1 MATKAG
7 EAPQARAADA
17 AIHELYNLGV
27 DQAFIVTGGG
37 AMHLN
42 DALRVHG
49 RMKVVCTLHEQG
61 AATAADAYARQSGR
75 PALCLVTSGPGGTN
89 AITGVAAAWVDSVPM
104 IVISGQAKRA
114 DLVGTSGLRQRGVQE
129 VDIVSMV
136 KGITKSAVTV
146 MDQARIR
153 FEVQRAFHLATTGR
167 PGPVWLDLPL
177 DIQGAPVEP
186 DLLASFTVPD
196 ETVASE
202 LEDIEHKARAV
213 LRMFQTARRPL
224 FLLGAGVRL
233 ARCETEVLNL
243 IEDMNVP
250 VLSTWPAQGVV
261 GDDHRLFVGRPGSLA
276 PRGPNFAL
284 QAADLIV
291 CLGARLDLATT
302 GYDPKDF
309 GRNAR
314 KVVVEIDPFELDKLE
329 GAIFLGIRANVSTFV
344 RSLRTALAGTDK
356 PPWSDEEEWVKRCDQ
371 WRRRYPVVTDEHRH
385 PSEVISTYHL
395 ADVISDV
402 VAQDD
407 VLAFGCSGSGIEIFN
422 LSLRLHTGQRAIFG
436 NAFGQMGAGPPT
448 ALGACLASGGRR
460 TICVDGDGGLQ
471 LNIQELETIRRLN
484 LPVKLFVLSNDGYA
498 SIRASQQ
505 RWFGHQIG
513 ADHTSGVTLPPLDG
527 IAQAYGWTFQRLRGD
542 APLMEQVREVLA
554 LQGPVLCEVPTPRDE
569 ARQPVQTNEMKPDG
583 GIRSLPI
590 EDLAPR
596 LDRLEYSQNVLD
608 SEGNLPSF
616 KSPATEGSP

>member
-1 MATKAG
+1 M
-7 EAPQARAADA
+7 
-17 AIHELYNLGV
+17 
-27 DQAFIVTGGG
+27 VTGGG

-42 DALRVHG
+42 DALGIHG
-49 RMKVVCTLHEQG
+49 HMKVVCTLHEQA
-61 AATAADAYARQSGR
+61 AATAADAYARQSGH

-104 IVISGQAKRA
+104 VVISGQAQRA

-146 MDQARIR
+146 MDPAMIR
-153 FEVQRAFHLATTGR
+153 FEVERAFHLATTGR

-177 DIQGAPVEP
+177 DVQGAPVDLELLSSYIPPNEAVGSEP
-186 DLLASFTVPD
+186 EDAD
-196 ETVASE
+196 RMAETV
-202 LEDIEHKARAV
+202 LG
-213 LRMFQTARRPL
+213 MFRTARRPL

-233 ARCETEVLNL
+233 ARCETDVLNL
-243 IEDMNVP
+243 VEEMNVP

-261 GDDHRLFVGRPGSLA
+261 GDDHRLFVGRPGALA
-276 PRGPNFAL
+276 ARGPNFAL

-314 KVVVEIDPFELDKLE
+314 KVVVEIDPFELQKLE
-329 GAIFLGIRANVSTFV
+329 GAIDLGIRTNVSTFV
-344 RSLRTALAGTDK
+344 RSLRAAFAESDK
-356 PPWSDEEEWVKRCDQ
+356 PPWSDEEEWGTRCNQ
-371 WRRRYPVVTDEHRH
+371 WRERYPVVTDDHRQ
-385 PSEVISTYHL
+385 PGELISTYHF
-395 ADVISDV
+395 AEIISDV
-402 VAQDD
+402 VTEDD
-407 VLAFGCSGSGIEIFN
+407 VLAFGCSGLGIEIFI

-448 ALGACLASGGRR
+448 ALGACVASGGRR

-505 RWFGHQIG
+505 RWFGHLIG
-513 ADHTSGVTLPPLDG
+513 ADPTSGVTLPPLDR
-527 IAQAYGWTFQRLRGD
+527 IAEAYGWAFQRLRGETS
-542 APLMEQVREVLA
+542 LTNQVRQVLA
-554 LQGPVLCEVPTPRDE
+554 LDGPVLCEVPTPPNE
-569 ARQPVQTNEMKPDG
+569 ARQPLQTNEMQADG

-596 LDRLEYSQNVLD
+596 LDREEYLQNVLD
-608 SEGNLPSF
+608 SEGHFGPSG
-616 KSPATEGSP
+616 T